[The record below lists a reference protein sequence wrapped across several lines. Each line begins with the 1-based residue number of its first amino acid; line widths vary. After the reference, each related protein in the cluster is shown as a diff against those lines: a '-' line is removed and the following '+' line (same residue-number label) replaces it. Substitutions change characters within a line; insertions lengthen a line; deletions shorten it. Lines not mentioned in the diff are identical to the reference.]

1 MFVRIFTYAWW
12 WIVRPGK
19 AAEDQLYEKR
29 NIWIGFWAVMIFGL
43 LYSIAAVLLYITG
56 FEPRFDPILPIPD
69 VSYYFWQTFFTIPW
83 AAASWFLA
91 GAVVHLWNYI
101 FNRKRRL
108 ADILGP
114 LGFASVIPWFF
125 FTWLPEAIVAPILGP
140 WVFPPWPMWAE
151 VVRQVIPALWMSA
164 LIFIAARKV
173 YEASWW
179 RALGSAILGLA
190 VFAIMFLLFLR

>member
-1 MFVRIFTYAWW
+1 MFVKIFTYAWW
-12 WIVRPGK
+12 WIVRPGR
-19 AAEDQLYEKR
+19 AAEDQLYEKS
-29 NIWIGFWAVMIFGL
+29 NVWIGFWAVFIL
-43 LYSIAAVLLYITG
+43 AVLYSIAALLLWLTD
-56 FEPRFDPILPIPD
+56 FTPMFKAILPIPET
-69 VSYYFWQTFFTIPW
+69 SYYLWQTFFTLPW
-83 AAASWFLA
+83 AVLTWFIA
-91 GAVVHLWNYI
+91 GAVIHLWNYI

-140 WVFPPWPMWAE
+140 WVFPPWPMWVE
-151 VVRQVIPALWMSA
+151 MVRQVIPALWMSA
-164 LIFIAARKV
+164 LIFIATRKV